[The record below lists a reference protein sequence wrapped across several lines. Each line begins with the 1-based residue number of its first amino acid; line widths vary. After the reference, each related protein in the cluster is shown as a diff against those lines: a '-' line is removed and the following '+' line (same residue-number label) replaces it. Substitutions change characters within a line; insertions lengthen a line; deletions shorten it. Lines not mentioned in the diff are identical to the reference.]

1 MKVGINKDYIPAIVT
16 VLLVFVLLPVLYI
29 GLKQIGPI
37 SDIVNLEEI
46 FRAILVIV
54 ILLLCLAVYQS
65 LTIRLRVTRL
75 ASYMTEE
82 ISLSQKLFLEL
93 YQNSPIPYVL
103 INHRGIQIR
112 LPFGCLDSNR
122 ESLKGNRS
130 LISLSQRVK
139 RNQIFIQR
147 LFGQNSIKAP
157 TSIQKT

>member
-103 INHRGIQIR
+103 INHRGIITFPNTAAI
-112 LPFGCLDSNR
+112 L
-122 ESLKGNRS
+122 
-130 LISLSQRVK
+130 
-139 RNQIFIQR
+139 
-147 LFGQNSIKAP
+147 LF
-157 TSIQKT
+157 